1 VANPVIS
8 GIVRDKDGNII
19 TGVQCNIDVYDKDDR
34 SLRILAIKTDGT
46 LWAWGYITY
55 RSSPV
60 QVGSLTNWVDVAA
73 GRDHTIAIQIQ

>member
-1 VANPVIS
+1 MSNPVVK

-46 LWAWGYITY
+46 LWAWGYNNWGQLGLGDRTY

-60 QVGSLTNWVDVAA
+60 
-73 GRDHTIAIQIQ
+73 